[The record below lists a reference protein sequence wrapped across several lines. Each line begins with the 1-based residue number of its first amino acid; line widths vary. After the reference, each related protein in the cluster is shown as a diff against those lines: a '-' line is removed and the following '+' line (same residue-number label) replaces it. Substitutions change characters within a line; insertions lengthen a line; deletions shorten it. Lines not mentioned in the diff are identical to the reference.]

1 MWALEFMKKI
11 PFIILYF
18 VTICWTSVTSAI
30 DKEKIVVGADLW
42 IDYVEPD
49 GSGIYLELL
58 YSVYGEEN
66 IELKLMPFNRVID
79 DFNKGKIDIAL
90 GVFRDEIDD
99 ALFPQWYLDVEYPL
113 AVLYLKEDPKIE
125 KVQDLKGRSVG
136 WFKGYDYGKYI
147 PDVKTTYPLSQL
159 STGFEMMM
167 NDRLDMILDY
177 EYNIPKEYRDKI
189 AVYELIPERY
199 IFTAFQKNL
208 YGKKLAKIYDRK
220 MMQLRSAGTLAN
232 IFGKEYGHTRF
243 ENFDPT
249 RKNILMY
256 TSEANVFHK
265 RNLRSTE
272 PSNRTSSTLNIIF
285 DQLIKLS
292 H

>member
-18 VTICWTSVTSAI
+18 VTICWASVTSAI

-99 ALFPQWYLDVEYPL
+99 ALFPQQYLDVEYPL

-189 AVYELIPERY
+189 AVS
-199 IFTAFQKNL
+199 
-208 YGKKLAKIYDRK
+208 
-220 MMQLRSAGTLAN
+220 SAMDVIN
-232 IFGKEYGHTRF
+232 
-243 ENFDPT
+243 P
-249 RKNILMY
+249 LMIA
-256 TSEANVFHK
+256 SI
-265 RNLRSTE
+265 
-272 PSNRTSSTLNIIF
+272 IIF
-285 DQLIKLS
+285 NTGQARPVG
-292 H
+292 